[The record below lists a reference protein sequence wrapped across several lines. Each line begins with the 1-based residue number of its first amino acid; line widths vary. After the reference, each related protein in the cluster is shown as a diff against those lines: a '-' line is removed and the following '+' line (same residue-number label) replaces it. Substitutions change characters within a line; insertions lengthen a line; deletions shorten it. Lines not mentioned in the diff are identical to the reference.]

1 MPSDPGDLLAR
12 HDPAAWTRTLAYR
25 DRAELPFDAAAV
37 GEATPVMLDTAVYLD
52 ALKAPGL
59 PQAIEAIVARNVVL
73 HCATACAEL
82 AVSTGHLDPLHPATQ
97 AHRAP
102 LVEILQRMAPTRIV
116 APSADAWT
124 EAAVI
129 AGILAR
135 VQPYPRENRRAML
148 HDALIMLTAIEAGAM
163 LISRNIRHMD
173 LLLRFRSDARV
184 LLYDRP
190 PPGVHTNV
198 GSKAIGTE
206 AQPS

>member
-1 MPSDPGDLLAR
+1 MPFDPGDLLAR
-12 HDPAAWTRTLAYR
+12 HDPAAWTRTVAYR
-25 DRAELPFDAAAV
+25 DRGALPFDATTV
-37 GEATPVMLDTAVYLD
+37 GAATPVMLDTTVYLD

-59 PQAIEAIVARNVVL
+59 PGAIQALVARNVVL
-73 HCATACAEL
+73 HGATACAEL
-82 AVSTGHLDPLHPATQ
+82 AVSTGHLDPGHPATA

-102 LVEILQRMAPTRIV
+102 LVEMLQRMAPARIV

-135 VQPYPRENRRAML
+135 VQGDARENRRAVL
-148 HDALIMLTAIEAGAM
+148 NDALLLLTAFEAGAV

-173 LLLRFRSDARV
+173 LLLRFRPDARV

-190 PPGVHTNV
+190 APGK
-198 GSKAIGTE
+198 SA
-206 AQPS
+206 